1 MENNVMERPKNFMLQ
16 KILWV
21 LFVTVIGAGIGYLVN
36 NIPACT
42 IGGLIG
48 GSFVF
53 FYKKKN

>member
-1 MENNVMERPKNFMLQ
+1 MENKTIEQPKNLMLQ

-21 LFVTVIGAGIGYLVN
+21 LLVTAVGAGIGYLVN
-36 NIPACT
+36 NITACT

-53 FYKKKN
+53 FYKKKK

>member
-1 MENNVMERPKNFMLQ
+1 METKASEQPKNLMLQ

-21 LFVTVIGAGIGYLVN
+21 LLVTAVGAGIGYVVN
-36 NIPACT
+36 NITACA

-53 FYKKKN
+53 FYKKKK